1 MADKTIPALD
11 THASPTS
18 EDLLIIVD
26 DPLGNPVNK
35 KIRLDN
41 LLSALSTDKT
51 TRSVANKIQSR
62 ADTNVARDINL
73 RNSKTAL
80 QPEILKGEV
89 DDLKVVLGTLDLEEN
104 SVWHVEID
112 GTSVSSNDTFKWW
125 RDGNTATGATTV
137 SITGGDQA
145 LANGVSVKFDT
156 VTGHKTTDRW
166 QIVGLIES
174 RIDFQGSLL
183 IEDSVPDNGSFTSN
197 FSETGN
203 MQLESGIDMA
213 LEDGVEKDMYISANT
228 TVMRFRGGLQIGSA
242 TDTVGFY
249 GTSPVAANATFISSE
264 SAAAALGGWG
274 GILDELERLGL
285 VS

>member
-73 RNSKTAL
+73 RNSKTVL
-80 QPEILKGEV
+80 QPEILRGEV
-89 DDLKVVLGTLDLEEN
+89 DDITVVLGTLDLEEN

-112 GTSVSSNDTFKWW
+112 GTSITANDTFKWW

-137 SITGGDQA
+137 DIDGTDQA
-145 LANGVSVKFDT
+145 LANGVSIKFDT
-156 VTGHKTTDRW
+156 VTGHKATDRW

-183 IEDSVPDNGSFTSN
+183 IEDSVPENGSFTSS

-228 TVMRFRGGLQIGSA
+228 TVMRFRGGLQIGSS

-249 GTSPVAANATFISSE
+249 GTSPVAANATFVAGAST
-264 SAAAALGGWG
+264 AAH
-274 GILDELERLGL
+274 IITELTRLGL

>member
-1 MADKTIPALD
+1 MADKKITALTPASE
-11 THASPTS
+11 AAS

-26 DPLGNPVNK
+26 DPIGNPVNK

-73 RNSKTAL
+73 RNSKTVL
-80 QPEILKGEV
+80 QPEIIKGEV
-89 DDLKVVLGTLDLEEN
+89 DDLTVVLGTLDLEEN

-112 GTSVSSNDTFKWW
+112 GTSVTANDTFKWW
-125 RDGNTATGATTV
+125 RDGDTSTGAVTV
-137 SITGGDQA
+137 DIDGTDQA
-145 LANGVSVKFDT
+145 LANGISIKFDT
-156 VTGHKTTDRW
+156 VVGHKSTDRW

-183 IEDSVPDNGSFTSN
+183 IEDSIPENGSFTSS

-228 TVMRFRGGLQIGSA
+228 TVMRFRGGVQIGSA
-242 TDTVGFY
+242 TDIVGFY
-249 GTSPVAANATFISSE
+249 GSAPVAANATFASGAST
-264 SAAAALGGWG
+264 AAD
-274 GILDELERLGL
+274 IITELTRLGL

>member
-11 THASPTS
+11 THATPTA

-26 DPLGNPVNK
+26 DPIGNPVNK

-41 LLSALSTDKT
+41 LLSALSTDTT
-51 TRSVANKIQSR
+51 TRSVTNKVQSR

-73 RNSKTAL
+73 RNSPTVL

-89 DDLKVVLGTLDLEEN
+89 DDMTVVLGTLDLAEN

-112 GTSVSSNDTFKWW
+112 GTSISANDTFKWW

-137 SITGGDQA
+137 SIDGTSQA
-145 LANGVSVKFDT
+145 LANGISIKFDS

-183 IEDSVPDNGSFTSN
+183 IEDNVPENGSFTST

-203 MQLESGIDMA
+203 MQLESGMDMA

-228 TVMRFRGGLQIGSA
+228 TVMRFRGAKHIGSA
-242 TDTVGFY
+242 SDTVGFF
-249 GTSPVAANATFISSE
+249 GSTPVSQITTFVAGASTATHI
-264 SAAAALGGWG
+264 
-274 GILDELERLGL
+274 ITELQRLGI

>member
-80 QPEILKGEV
+80 QPEIIKGEV
-89 DDLKVVLGTLDLEEN
+89 DDLKVILGTFDLEEN

-112 GTSVSSNDTFKWW
+112 GTSITSNDTFKWW
-125 RDGNTATGATTV
+125 RDGDTSTGATTV
-137 SITGGDQA
+137 DIDGTNQA
-145 LANGVSVKFDT
+145 LANGISIKFDT
-156 VTGHKTTDRW
+156 VVGHKTADRW

-183 IEDSVPDNGSFTSN
+183 IEDSVPENGSFTSN

-203 MQLESGIDMA
+203 MQLESGIDIA
-213 LEDGVEKDMYISANT
+213 FEDGTEKDMYISANT
-228 TVMRFRGGLQIGSA
+228 TVIRLVGGLQIGTA
-242 TDTVGFY
+242 TDIVGFY
-249 GTSPVAANATFISSE
+249 GKAPVAANTSFVAGAS
-264 SAAAALGGWG
+264 SAAH
-274 GILDELERLGL
+274 IITEVTRLGL

>member
-11 THASPTS
+11 THATPTA
-18 EDLLIIVD
+18 EDLLSIVD
-26 DPLGNPVNK
+26 DPIGNPVNK

-41 LLSALSTDKT
+41 LLSALSTDTT
-51 TRSVANKIQSR
+51 TRSVTNKVQSR

-73 RNSKTAL
+73 RNSPTVL

-89 DDLKVVLGTLDLEEN
+89 DDMTVVLGTLDLAEN

-112 GTSVSSNDTFKWW
+112 GTSISANDTFKWW

-137 SITGGDQA
+137 SIDGTSQA
-145 LANGVSVKFDT
+145 LANGISIKFDS
-156 VTGHKTTDRW
+156 VTGHKTADRW

-183 IEDSVPDNGSFTSN
+183 IEDNVPENGSFTST

-203 MQLESGIDMA
+203 MQLESGMDMA

-228 TVMRFRGGLQIGSA
+228 TVMRFRGAMQIGSSS
-242 TDTVGFY
+242 DTVGFY
-249 GTSPVAANATFISSE
+249 GSTPVSQNTTFVAGASTATHI
-264 SAAAALGGWG
+264 
-274 GILDELERLGL
+274 ITELQRLGI

>member
-1 MADKTIPALD
+1 MADKTIPALN
-11 THASPTS
+11 THESPTS

-26 DPLGNPVNK
+26 DPIGNPVNK

-41 LLSALSTDKT
+41 LLSALSTDTT
-51 TRSVANKIQSR
+51 TRSVANKVQSR
-62 ADTNVARDINL
+62 ADTNVARDLNL
-73 RNSKTAL
+73 RNHPTVL
-80 QPEILKGEV
+80 QPEVLKGEQ
-89 DDLKVVLGTLDLEEN
+89 DDMTVILGTLDMAEN

-112 GTSVSSNDTFKWW
+112 GTSVSANDTFKWW
-125 RDGNTATGATTV
+125 RDGNTSTGATTV
-137 SITGGDQA
+137 DITGGTQA
-145 LANGVSVKFDT
+145 LANGISVKFDD

-166 QIVGLIES
+166 QIVGLLES

-183 IEDSVPDNGSFTSN
+183 IEDSVPDNGTFTSN

-203 MQLESGIDMA
+203 LQLESGMDMA

-228 TVMRFRGGLQIGSA
+228 TVMRFRGAMQIGSA

-249 GTSPVAANATFISSE
+249 GTAPVSQNTSFVAGASTAAHIIT
-264 SAAAALGGWG
+264 
-274 GILDELERLGL
+274 ELTRLGI

>member
-73 RNSKTAL
+73 RNSKTVL

-89 DDLKVVLGTLDLEEN
+89 DDITVVLGTLDLEEN

-112 GTSVSSNDTFKWW
+112 GTSITANDTFKWW

-137 SITGGDQA
+137 DIDGTDQA
-145 LANGVSVKFDT
+145 LANGVSIKFDT
-156 VTGHKTTDRW
+156 VTGHKATDRW

-183 IEDSVPDNGSFTSN
+183 IEDSVPENGSFTSS

-228 TVMRFRGGLQIGSA
+228 TVMRFRGGLQIGSS

-249 GTSPVAANATFISSE
+249 GTSPVAANATFVAGAST
-264 SAAAALGGWG
+264 AAH
-274 GILDELERLGL
+274 IITELTRLGL

>member
-73 RNSKTAL
+73 RNSKTVL

-89 DDLKVVLGTLDLEEN
+89 DDITVVLGTLDLEEN

-183 IEDSVPDNGSFTSN
+183 IEDSIPDNGSFTSN

-213 LEDGVEKDMYISANT
+213 LEDGVE
-228 TVMRFRGGLQIGSA
+228 
-242 TDTVGFY
+242 
-249 GTSPVAANATFISSE
+249 
-264 SAAAALGGWG
+264 
-274 GILDELERLGL
+274 
-285 VS
+285 

>member
-1 MADKTIPALD
+1 MADKTIPALN
-11 THASPTS
+11 THESPTS

-26 DPLGNPVNK
+26 DPIGNPVNK

-41 LLSALSTDKT
+41 LLSALSTDTT
-51 TRSVANKIQSR
+51 TRSVANKVQSR
-62 ADTNVARDINL
+62 ADTNVARDLNL
-73 RNSKTAL
+73 RNHPTVL
-80 QPEILKGEV
+80 QPEILKGEQ
-89 DDLKVVLGTLDLEEN
+89 DDMTVILGTLDMAEN

-112 GTSVSSNDTFKWW
+112 GTSVSANDTFKWW
-125 RDGNTATGATTV
+125 RDGNTSTGATTV
-137 SITGGDQA
+137 DITGGTQA
-145 LANGVSVKFDT
+145 LANGISVKFDD

-166 QIVGLIES
+166 QIVGLLES

-183 IEDSVPDNGSFTSN
+183 IEDSVPDNGTFTSN

-203 MQLESGIDMA
+203 LQLESGMDMA

-228 TVMRFRGGLQIGSA
+228 TVMRFRGAMQIGSA

-249 GTSPVAANATFISSE
+249 GTAPVSQNTSFVSGASTAAHIIT
-264 SAAAALGGWG
+264 
-274 GILDELERLGL
+274 ELTRLGI

>member
-1 MADKTIPALD
+1 MADKTIPALN
-11 THASPTS
+11 THDSPTA

-26 DPLGNPVNK
+26 DPSGNPVNK
-35 KIRLDN
+35 KIRVDT
-41 LLSALSTDKT
+41 LLSALSTDTT
-51 TRSVANKIQSR
+51 TRSVANKVQSR
-62 ADTNVARDINL
+62 ADTNIARDVNL
-73 RNSKTAL
+73 RNSKTVL
-80 QPEILKGEV
+80 QPEVLKGEQ
-89 DDLKVVLGTLDLEEN
+89 DDLTVILGTLDMAEN

-112 GTSVSSNDTFKWW
+112 GTSVSANDTFKWW

-137 SITGGDQA
+137 DITGGTQA
-145 LANGVSVKFDT
+145 LANGISIKFDG

-183 IEDSVPDNGSFTSN
+183 IEDNVPENGSFTST

-203 MQLESGIDMA
+203 MQLESGMDMA

-228 TVMRFRGGLQIGSA
+228 TVMRFRGAMQIGSSS
-242 TDTVGFY
+242 DTVGFY
-249 GTSPVAANATFISSE
+249 GSTPVSQNTTFVAGASTATHI
-264 SAAAALGGWG
+264 
-274 GILDELERLGL
+274 ITELQRLGI

>member
-1 MADKTIPALD
+1 MADKTIPALN
-11 THASPTS
+11 THESPTS

-26 DPLGNPVNK
+26 DPIGNPVNK

-41 LLSALSTDKT
+41 LLSALSTDTT
-51 TRSVANKIQSR
+51 TRSVANKVQSR
-62 ADTNVARDINL
+62 ADTNVARDLNL
-73 RNSKTAL
+73 RNHPTVL
-80 QPEILKGEV
+80 QPEVLKGEQ
-89 DDLKVVLGTLDLEEN
+89 DDMTVILGTLDMAEN

-112 GTSVSSNDTFKWW
+112 GTSVSANDTFKWW
-125 RDGNTATGATTV
+125 RDGNTSTGATTV
-137 SITGGDQA
+137 DITGGTQA
-145 LANGVSVKFDT
+145 LANGISVKFDD

-166 QIVGLIES
+166 QIVGLLES

-183 IEDSVPDNGSFTSN
+183 IEDSVPDNGTFTSN

-203 MQLESGIDMA
+203 LQLESGMDMA

-228 TVMRFRGGLQIGSA
+228 TVMRFRGAMQIGSA

-249 GTSPVAANATFISSE
+249 GTAPVSQNTSFVAGASTAGHIIT
-264 SAAAALGGWG
+264 
-274 GILDELERLGL
+274 ELTRLGI